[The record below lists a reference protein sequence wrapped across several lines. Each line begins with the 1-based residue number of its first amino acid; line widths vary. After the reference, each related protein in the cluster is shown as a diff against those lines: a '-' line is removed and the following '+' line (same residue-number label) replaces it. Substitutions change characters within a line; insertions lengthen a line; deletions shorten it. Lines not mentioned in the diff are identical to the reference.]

1 MSEKFCLKWN
11 DFQSNASKSFGL
23 FRNEA
28 YLHDVTLVSDD
39 QKQVSAHMLVLSAS
53 SEYFKNIFK
62 LNSKP
67 NAHPMVCLEGI
78 SADNLNNIIDYIYN
92 GEVKIYQENLDR
104 FLSIAQRLK
113 LEGLIGNNDDVKAGE
128 WSESESIITEKNEE
142 TTDILS
148 NDIQSLKKEPQK
160 QTKAHDVKMNE
171 KVMVPV
177 SSNDVSEVEN
187 TVNQYIEKC
196 EDGSVRCTV
205 CGKVDVSRN
214 KWQNLRSHIET
225 HLEGFSYPCQL
236 CGKTFRSRHSYN
248 NHKCFKKIKNNK

>member
-23 FRNEA
+23 FRNEE

-39 QKQVSAHMLVLSAS
+39 QKQVSAHKLVLSAC

-67 NAHPMVCLEGI
+67 NAHPLVCLDGI
-78 SADNLNNIIDYIYN
+78 SADDLNNIVDYIYN

-128 WSESESIITEKNEE
+128 
-142 TTDILS
+142 
-148 NDIQSLKKEPQK
+148 
-160 QTKAHDVKMNE
+160 
-171 KVMVPV
+171 
-177 SSNDVSEVEN
+177 
-187 TVNQYIEKC
+187 
-196 EDGSVRCTV
+196 
-205 CGKVDVSRN
+205 
-214 KWQNLRSHIET
+214 
-225 HLEGFSYPCQL
+225 
-236 CGKTFRSRHSYN
+236 
-248 NHKCFKKIKNNK
+248 